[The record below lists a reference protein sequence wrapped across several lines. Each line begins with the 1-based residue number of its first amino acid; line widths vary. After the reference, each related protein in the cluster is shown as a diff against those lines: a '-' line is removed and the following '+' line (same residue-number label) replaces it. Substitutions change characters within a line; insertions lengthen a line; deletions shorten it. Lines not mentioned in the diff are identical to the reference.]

1 MKILKKVQHPTCSLV
16 ELRVKVTW
24 FGGKRMRLKKKEKKE
39 KKDKIKCLKKLE
51 IKIKKENTKKEVK
64 DQEEG
69 HELLEEEGH
78 KTNAT
83 NVAKKG
89 ILHENVL
96 LNQQNITKEVVINVE
111 KKDIFKEIA
120 LKNNN

>member
-1 MKILKKVQHPTCSLV
+1 MKILKKVQHPTRSLV

-24 FGGKRMRLKKKEKKE
+24 FGGKRMRLKKKEKK
-39 KKDKIKCLKKLE
+39 KKEKIKGLKKLE

-78 KTNAT
+78 KMNAT
-83 NVAKKG
+83 TVVKKG

-96 LNQQNITKEVVINVE
+96 LN
-111 KKDIFKEIA
+111 
-120 LKNNN
+120 